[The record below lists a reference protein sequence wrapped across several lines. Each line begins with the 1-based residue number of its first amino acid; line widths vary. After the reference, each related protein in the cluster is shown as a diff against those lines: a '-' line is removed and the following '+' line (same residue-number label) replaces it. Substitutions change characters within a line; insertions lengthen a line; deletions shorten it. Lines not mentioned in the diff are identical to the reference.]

1 MRGHL
6 FMTQNDYQLPLY
18 TVTILSRYLL
28 VMKNRHPLLLL
39 FLLVVF
45 GADAQSG
52 KLFTV
57 DRELSSSLVNH
68 VYQDSN
74 QLIWISTEDGLNRYD
89 GSKFTIY
96 KKDDENE
103 NSLLN
108 NYVRL
113 VYEDSK
119 GRLLIGFF
127 NGLQSYDYATDTF
140 RKIPII
146 LDGGY
151 EYGSHVLTILER
163 RNGDVLIGTSGQG
176 LLKLKENGDQLY
188 AEPITDLRIPSNF
201 IHYLFED
208 ANQNLWISTQDQGL
222 FQFTKNHELKAFSH
236 SKGMPCNNISSMIE
250 DELGKL
256 YVGSLDKGLFIYNEK
271 SGSFSPIRSPEHPNL
286 PVNTLYLSQE
296 GKIYIGTEG
305 KGMKMYDPLTNE
317 IYDTNY
323 NVTTIDFSKV
333 KVNNLIGDASGNIW
347 AGIFQ
352 KGVLL
357 LPKRVNNFKYIGHR
371 SIKTDIIGSNA
382 IIALHR
388 DHEGVLW
395 VGTDGDGIYG
405 IGPNGEQVA
414 HFQHSSDPNSVPAT
428 IMTIYEDSNKDL
440 WIGSYL
446 NGMAKLDRK
455 TGRCEYIKGLRDHN
469 SDLAQRV
476 FSITEDENKNLWIGT
491 MGSSLFKM
499 NLETKAITHYNPKG
513 NDDYS
518 TTKNIINNAWID
530 CLLMSRSG
538 KLYIGTYDGLGCLDI
553 ETNDFVSTHG
563 TNRMLPGHIIYS
575 LHEDEEGTIWIGTS
589 KGLMYID
596 PDSNQIHS
604 YTIENGLPSNVICA
618 IKSDGNNLWIST
630 NYGISKMDLDKHS
643 FINYYADDGLQ
654 GNEFSKDAAF
664 VDKDGQII
672 FGGINGVTYFH
683 PEEIAVQ
690 DRALNVRI
698 TDFYIHDK
706 AVKKGMKSGDRM
718 IINTSV
724 VKADTFYLAHN
735 DNSFSIEFS
744 AMEFNNPERV
754 RYVYA
759 MENDQWIKLR
769 PGTNNVTFNNL
780 SPGTYTFK
788 VKAQDYNIYSDE
800 RTINIIISP
809 AWYFSL
815 WAKVGYALITI
826 GILSLIGKL
835 LYNRYRTHKKMQE
848 HIHAK
853 QINEAKLQF
862 FINIAHEIRTPM
874 TLIISPLKKL
884 MSGDKENQHHP
895 TYRMMYRNSERI
907 LSLINQLMDIRKI
920 DKGQMQ
926 LHFQET
932 EIVGFI
938 KDICNIFEEQF
949 QSRNIA
955 LQFQHDVKELHVWI
969 DPKNFDK
976 IILNVLAN
984 AMKFTP
990 EGGKVAINLT
1000 TGVDHSKP
1008 NHLQNYFEISISDTG
1023 SGIKESEL
1031 EHIFE
1036 CFFQAENSK
1045 SIHNGG
1051 TGIGLHLSRSIAQL
1065 HKGTIKAENNQN
1077 GQGCKFIIRMPL
1089 GNEHLSTEEIL
1100 QTSQTLLSPEI
1111 EEFKVVPDVA
1121 KAQESKVKAKSKY
1134 RILVVDDDV
1143 EIRKYISQ
1151 ELAPDYHIST
1161 CTNGKEAFAQ
1171 VLKEAPDLIISD
1183 IMMPEMDGIT
1193 LCRKIKQHV
1202 NINHVPIILLTAK
1215 SEEEDNLEGLGTG
1228 ADAYIVKPFNL
1239 DILNKTI
1246 QNIIKNREILRNSFT
1261 GNQQQEDKV
1270 QKVQIKSSDEKLMEK
1285 IMDII
1290 NENLSNPVLSV
1301 EMLANEI
1308 GISRVHLHRKT
1319 KELTN
1324 QSTRDFIRNIRL
1336 QQAANLLSTKNIS
1349 ISEVAYAVGFT
1360 NLATFSS
1367 AFKEFYGETPSG
1379 YMESHLKMQA

>member
-1 MRGHL
+1 
-6 FMTQNDYQLPLY
+6 MTQNYLSTTIAQLFRFYNALF
-18 TVTILSRYLL
+18 L
-28 VMKNRHPLLLL
+28 VMKNRHFLSLF
-39 FLLVVF
+39 FLLTAL
-45 GADAQSG
+45 GSNAQSG

-57 DRELSSSLVNH
+57 DRELSSSLVND
-68 VYQDSN
+68 VFQDSN
-74 QLIWISTEDGLNRYD
+74 GLIWITTEDGLNRYD

-96 KKDDENE
+96 KKDDANE

-108 NYVRL
+108 NYVKL

-119 GRLLIGFF
+119 GHLLVGFF
-127 NGLQSYDYATDTF
+127 NGLQVYDYATDTF
-140 RKIPII
+140 RKVPII
-146 LDGGY
+146 LEGGY
-151 EYGSHVLTILER
+151 EYGSHVLTIIER

-176 LLKLKENGDQLY
+176 LLRLKVDGEQIY
-188 AEPITDLRIPSNF
+188 AEQITSIDIPSNYIQF
-201 IHYLFED
+201 LFED
-208 ANQNLWISTQDQGL
+208 KDENLWISTQDEGL
-222 FQFTKNHELKAFSH
+222 FQLSNNGEVKSLSFAQ
-236 SKGMPCNNISSMIE
+236 GMPCNNISNMVE
-250 DELGKL
+250 DRLGNL
-256 YVGSLDKGLFIYNEK
+256 YISSFEKGLFLFDKNSYTFTSIH
-271 SGSFSPIRSPEHPNL
+271 FSQYPKLSI
-286 PVNTLYLSQE
+286 NTLYLSRE
-296 GKIYIGTEG
+296 GDIYIGTEG
-305 KGMKMYDPLTNE
+305 MGMKVYNPVLKE

-323 NVTTIDFSKV
+323 SINTMDFSKAKV
-333 KVNNLIGDASGNIW
+333 KSVIGDAAGNIW

-357 LPKRVNNFKYIGHR
+357 LPKRANNFKYIGHK
-371 SIKTDIIGSNA
+371 SIETDIIGSNA
-382 IIALHR
+382 IIALYK
-388 DHEGVLW
+388 DHEGTLW

-405 IGPNGEQVA
+405 IGENGEQIK
-414 HFQHSSDPNSVPAT
+414 HFQQTSDPNSVPAT
-428 IMTIYEDSNKDL
+428 VRTIFEDANQDL

-446 NGMAKLDRK
+446 NGMAKLDRQ
-455 TGRCEYIKGLRDHN
+455 TGKCEYIENLGGPNDPV
-469 SDLAQRV
+469 QRV
-476 FSITEDENKNLWIGT
+476 FSITEDQDKNLWIGT
-491 MGSSLFKM
+491 MGSGLLKM
-499 NLETKAITHYNPKG
+499 NLDTKEIARYSSKG
-513 NDDYS
+513 NIDYS
-518 TTKNIINNAWID
+518 KTKNIINNMWID
-530 CLLMSRSG
+530 CLLLSSNG

-553 ETNDFVSTHG
+553 KTDDFVSTHG
-563 TNRMLPGHIIYS
+563 TNKMLPRHIIYA

-589 KGLMYID
+589 KGLMYIA
-596 PDSNQIHS
+596 PGSNAIHS
-604 YTIENGLPSNVICA
+604 YTTEDGLPSNVICA
-618 IKSDGNNLWIST
+618 IKSDKDNNLWIST
-630 NYGISKMDLDKHS
+630 NNGISKMDLQKRS

-654 GNEFSKDAAF
+654 GNEFSKNAAF

-672 FGGINGVTYFH
+672 FGGINGITYFH
-683 PEEIAVQ
+683 PDEIVVQ
-690 DRALNVRI
+690 DRELNVRI

-706 AVKKGMKSGDRM
+706 SVRKGMKSGNKM

-724 VKADTFYLAHN
+724 IKADTFHLSHS

-754 RYVYA
+754 TYLYA
-759 MENDQWIKLR
+759 MGNDQWIKLR

-780 SPGTYTFK
+780 SPGTYHFK
-788 VKAQDYNIYSDE
+788 VKAEDYNILSDE
-800 RTINIIISP
+800 REITVIISP

-815 WAKVGYALITI
+815 WAKIAYAFIII
-826 GILSLIGKL
+826 GIVSLIAKL
-835 LYNRYRTHKKMQE
+835 LYNRYKTRKKIQE
-848 HIHAK
+848 HVHAK

-884 MSGDKENQHHP
+884 MSKHEDDQHQN
-895 TYRMMYRNSERI
+895 TYQMMYRNSERI
-907 LSLINQLMDIRKI
+907 LSLVNQLMDVRKI
-920 DKGQMQ
+920 DKGQLQ
-926 LHFQET
+926 LKFQET

-938 KDICNIFEEQF
+938 KDICTIFEEQF
-949 QSRNIA
+949 EAKKIA
-955 LQFQHDVKELHVWI
+955 LNFQHDFEKLHVWI

-990 EGGKVAINLT
+990 EEGKVEISLS
-1000 TGVDHSKP
+1000 TGVDKNNP
-1008 NHLQNYFEISISDTG
+1008 NHLQNYFEISISNTG
-1023 SGIKESEL
+1023 SGIEESEL

-1036 CFFQAENSK
+1036 CFFQAETSK
-1045 SIHNGG
+1045 SIYNGG

-1065 HKGTIKAENNQN
+1065 HQGTIKAENNN
-1077 GQGCKFIIRMPL
+1077 TGQGCRFIVRMPL
-1089 GNEHLSTEEIL
+1089 GNEHLSNEEIAH
-1100 QTSQTLLSPEI
+1100 
-1111 EEFKVVPDVA
+1111 VVPVLQKKEPVTHQILQDVI
-1121 KAQESKVKAKSKY
+1121 ENEDEKVKSRSKY
-1134 RILVVDDDV
+1134 RILAVDDDI
-1143 EIRKYISQ
+1143 EIRKYIEQ
-1151 ELAPDYHIST
+1151 ELGADYHITT
-1161 CTNGKEAFAQ
+1161 CSNGKEAFAH

-1202 NINHVPIILLTAK
+1202 NVNHVPIILLTAK

-1246 QNIIKNREILRNSFT
+1246 QNIIKNREILRKSFT

-1270 QKVQIKSSDEKLMEK
+1270 QKVNIKSSDEKLMEK

-1290 NENLSNPVLSV
+1290 NENLSNPALSV

-1367 AFKEFYGETPSG
+1367 AFKEFYGESPSN
-1379 YMESHLKMQA
+1379 YMEMHLNSQV